1 VFYNFPRKSGLSS
14 GGTIFLLR
22 LPRPFP
28 FGRPAI
34 IQAIDP
40 IAGTKII
47 MTSQAHLGRLRML
60 FSAVREQSMMLNII
74 KARVII
80 AAITAQRTMDLF
92 YRATNKAAKER
103 AAA

>member
-1 VFYNFPRKSGLSS
+1 M
-14 GGTIFLLR
+14 
-22 LPRPFP
+22 
-28 FGRPAI
+28 
-34 IQAIDP
+34 
-40 IAGTKII
+40 
-47 MTSQAHLGRLRML
+47 MTSQAHLGKLLML

-80 AAITAQRTMDLF
+80 AAITAHLTMDLF

>member
-1 VFYNFPRKSGLSS
+1 M
-14 GGTIFLLR
+14 
-22 LPRPFP
+22 
-28 FGRPAI
+28 
-34 IQAIDP
+34 
-40 IAGTKII
+40 
-47 MTSQAHLGRLRML
+47 MTSQAHLGKLLML

-80 AAITAQRTMDLF
+80 AAITAQRTMDVF